1 MHIKKWLRVVALI
14 VSTISLTVTVYAQN
28 EVTPGETTTYYESK
42 LVTENLGR
50 YEFLVSAKE
59 RPSHEVLPIVSDSY
73 FPNSTLELTTL
84 VDNTV
89 PSARYDAMNKTK
101 VDIVFA
107 FGETKYSSQ
116 LQDYTKTY
124 ESLLNQSGSYADLID
139 ANVETVETSTVQV
152 DDSSASLIMNTW
164 EARMT
169 YRGGPSWEP
178 DIASSSWQISG
189 NKLLSLHGPDNYTYY
204 YSLMNPDYNI
214 NGDFEMKFT
223 FGLDATAS
231 DFGHG
236 ESGFFIAIDRNR
248 TSGYGI
254 MIDNHDACGNLMY
267 NGYAILFNYESGRYT
282 ALETVDVGMYAAG
295 ARYSFTVSVKNNVAS
310 VTYSSTRN
318 GASGSFDP
326 IDISST
332 GSDRT
337 YGFYTYRQANAYFDD
352 IQVTTGSTKSLGE
365 AISDVQWRDGSYHI
379 VIHATDVLPQEFTP
393 EGMADGS
400 YDYTVQKL
408 LASNCYLLNL
418 GTNTNQYQLKQ
429 LVNSITTP
437 DTPSRNG
444 LRGDFWNTQTGG
456 SLDTIMRDTAAY
468 VAYLA
473 EQNAQV
479 TNYLLVNQG
488 VVWETTYED
497 YEKDVP
503 LNWGA
508 HIGTNGEDKADI
520 EFAQENNKLTPT
532 KNYFTGEST
541 EAERW
546 RFTHYQTHYDNNLG
560 KANFSDTWIDD
571 HVNSFSQTGKY
582 FVNYKRKDNPLTSFN
597 LNDAFNEFRYWSN
610 NYDPISEENSIE
622 FNLI

>member
-14 VSTISLTVTVYAQN
+14 VSTMSLTVTVYAQN

-73 FPNSTLELTTL
+73 FPSSTLELTTI

-169 YRGGPSWEP
+169 HRGGPSWEP

-189 NKLLSLHGPDNYTYY
+189 NKLLSLHGPGDSSYY

-254 MIDNHDACGNLMY
+254 MVDNHDACGNLMY
-267 NGYAILFNYESGRYT
+267 NGYAILFKYTYGRYT

-379 VIHATDVLPQEFTP
+379 VIHATDVVP
-393 EGMADGS
+393 EELTAEGKANGD

-408 LASNCYLLNL
+408 LANNCYLLNL
-418 GTNTNQYQLKQ
+418 GTSTNINQLNS
-429 LVNSITTP
+429 LVQAITTP
-437 DTPSRNG
+437 DTQSSNN
-444 LRGDFWNTQTGG
+444 LRGGFWYNNPVNSALSGTASYIADLIERNSSYTQ
-456 SLDTIMRDTAAY
+456 
-468 VAYLA
+468 
-473 EQNAQV
+473 
-479 TNYLLVNQG
+479 YLLVNQG
-488 VVWETTYED
+488 VVWNTTYDD
-497 YEKDVP
+497 YESDIP

-520 EFAQENNKLTPT
+520 TFANDNGLAVPTNNKF
-532 KNYFTGEST
+532 NGDST
-541 EAERW
+541 AAERW
-546 RFTHYQTHYDNNLG
+546 RFTQYENHYDNSLG
-560 KANFSDTWIDD
+560 KASFSDVWIDN
-571 HVNSFSQTGKY
+571 HVDYFDKTGKY
-582 FVNYKRKDNPLTSFN
+582 YVNYKRKDNPFSNNFN
-597 LNDAFNEFRYWSN
+597 ISYAFNEYRYWST
-610 NYDPISEENSIE
+610 NYDPITVEDPVNP
-622 FNLI
+622 